1 MRVICNKTSIFYV
14 GSNFVTLSMVLP
26 VAVVVVFIVAAQC
39 CQAAQTNSIREE
51 NLRSCI
57 HPYLGKFKE
66 IRTQVTYDLVL
77 LNVLQDTSLWKTCLL
92 TSLTVDKKVILQ
104 NWKDRAKMSFNLSC
118 LKVSLPLSACNIFHN
133 LLHFCVPCC
142 VESLATSTIS

>member
-1 MRVICNKTSIFYV
+1 
-14 GSNFVTLSMVLP
+14 MVLP

-66 IRTQVTYDLVL
+66 IRTQVTYDLVV
-77 LNVLQDTSLWKTCLL
+77 LNVLQDTSL
-92 TSLTVDKKVILQ
+92 
-104 NWKDRAKMSFNLSC
+104 
-118 LKVSLPLSACNIFHN
+118 
-133 LLHFCVPCC
+133 
-142 VESLATSTIS
+142 